1 MLTLS
6 WGGGELIFKRA
17 SVNQKTCDS
26 LIVFIYNA
34 LKSFPCK
41 QDHKIL
47 DPKKKNTV
55 NMISALKKTNNI
67 LLFTFRGID
76 KS

>member
-1 MLTLS
+1 MRHS

-34 LKSFPCK
+34 LNSFPCK

-47 DPKKKNTV
+47 DPKKKKNTV